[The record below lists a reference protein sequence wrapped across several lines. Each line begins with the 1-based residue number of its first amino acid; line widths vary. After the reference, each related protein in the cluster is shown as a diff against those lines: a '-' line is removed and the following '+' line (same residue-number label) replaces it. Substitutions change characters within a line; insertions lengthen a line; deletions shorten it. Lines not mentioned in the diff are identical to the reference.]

1 MAGIYI
7 HIPFCASRCIYCGFY
22 STVQTSVQ
30 DEYTTALCREL
41 ALRKDYL
48 QKPVTTVYLGGGTPS
63 QLSAK
68 NLKRIFTTID
78 TLYGPCCD
86 MEEVT
91 MECNPDDVTEEM
103 CHTLQQ
109 LPINR
114 VSMGAQTF
122 SDERLRFLHRRH
134 NAEQVALATQRLRAA
149 GISNISLDLMFG
161 FPDESLFEWEEDIW
175 MALALNPQHI
185 SAYSLMYEEG
195 TPLYRMLERS
205 EVKEVDEELA
215 LGMYNRLI
223 DMLTEAGYEHYE
235 ISNFARPGFRSRH
248 NSSYWHGVPYL
259 GIGAAAHSYN
269 GKSRQWNVSNVGEY
283 IRCINLSDDGKLL
296 PELYER
302 EELDITTRYNDLV
315 TTALRTREGI
325 SMEEVKA
332 EYGQHLLDYMLANA
346 RQRIAMGDMAVSDG
360 RLHITRQGIFISDDV
375 MSDLIYTGE

>member
-41 ALRKDYL
+41 ALRKEYL
-48 QKPVTTVYLGGGTPS
+48 KEPVTTVYLGGGTPS
-63 QLSAK
+63 QLSAD

-78 TLYGPCCD
+78 TLYGPCSN

-185 SAYSLMYEEG
+185 SAYSLMYEED

-205 EVKEVDEELA
+205 EVKEVDEEVA
-215 LGMYNRLI
+215 LGMYNRLV

-248 NSSYWHGVPYL
+248 NSSYWHGVPYF